1 VAQIKRARWGG
12 MAEEDAS
19 FETGSSEPGPAE
31 NHRDRQI
38 WWTLA
43 AVGLV
48 LFIAIVMLG
57 RPLVSGRLTAAR
69 NLDRATAMVLGT
81 NVQFVAIDSAVRASS
96 TMTSAGAEEALATV
110 RATRRTLEEA
120 SPLSQNGYGRLT
132 EAEQKRATLVKAMA
146 VARLEALVAAET
158 ALSNGGAVKEQAL
171 REYDRA
177 AEKVRQADAAL
188 VKL

>member
-1 VAQIKRARWGG
+1 
-12 MAEEDAS
+12 
-19 FETGSSEPGPAE
+19 
-31 NHRDRQI
+31 
-38 WWTLA
+38 
-43 AVGLV
+43 
-48 LFIAIVMLG
+48 
-57 RPLVSGRLTAAR
+57 
-69 NLDRATAMVLGT
+69 
-81 NVQFVAIDSAVRASS
+81 
-96 TMTSAGAEEALATV
+96 MTSAGAEEALATV